1 MESLQ
6 FIQQLEEEV
15 RAHPAVRHPFLK
27 RFATEPL
34 TVEQIQTFGLQ
45 HYQLVKVFVTYMT
58 NLLPRFPDGAGNRFF
73 GPIFNDEFGQWT
85 IFRSH
90 AALYR
95 NFLKA
100 LGLEEEA
107 WGRVHLLPETAWFI
121 QAHLELT
128 RSEEFLIGLG
138 AIGPGHEFSIP
149 IMFNDLVEGFRRNT
163 QLSEKELEY
172 FLMHI
177 EEDVEHAKLF
187 NEAIAQYAPDEKG
200 QEKVR
205 QGTLISLS
213 ARKVFWDGLDRV
225 IFEPTPPPSSSAS

>member
-1 MESLQ
+1 MEPSQ

-15 RAHPAVRHPFLK
+15 RAHPAVRHTFLK

-34 TVEQIQTFGLQ
+34 TVEQIQIFGLQ

-58 NLLPRFPDGAGNRFF
+58 NLLSKFPDGAGNRFF

-90 AALYR
+90 SALYR

-107 WGRVHLLPETAWFI
+107 WGRVQLLPETTWFI

-128 RSEEFLIGLG
+128 RSEEFLVGLG

-149 IMFNDLVEGFRRNT
+149 LMFNDLVEGLHRNT
-163 QLSEKELEY
+163 RLSDKETEY

-187 NEAIAQYAPDEKG
+187 NEAIAHYAPDEQG

-205 QGTLISLS
+205 HGTLTSLS
-213 ARKVFWDGLDRV
+213 ARKIFWDGLHRA
-225 IFEPTPPPSSSAS
+225 IFEPTPSSPSPP

>member
-1 MESLQ
+1 MEPER
-6 FIQQLEEEV
+6 FIQQLEDEV
-15 RAHPAVRHPFLK
+15 RVHPAVHHPFLK

-34 TVEQIQTFGLQ
+34 TLEQIQNFGLQ

-58 NLLPRFPDGAGNRFF
+58 NLLPKFPDGNGNRYF

-107 WGRVHLLPETAWFI
+107 WGRVRLLPETAWFI
-121 QAHLELT
+121 EAHLEIT
-128 RSEEFLIGLG
+128 RSKEFLIGLG

-149 IMFNDLVEGFRRNT
+149 IMFSDLVEGFRRNT
-163 QLSEKELEY
+163 RLPEKEMEY

-177 EEDVEHAKLF
+177 EEDVAHAKLF
-187 NEAIAQYAPDEKG
+187 NEAIAHYAPDAEG
-200 QEKVR
+200 QGKVR
-205 QGTLISLS
+205 QGTLKSLE
-213 ARKVFWDGLDRV
+213 ARKIFWDGLYRV
-225 IFEPTPPPSSSAS
+225 VFAI

>member
-1 MESLQ
+1 MEPER
-6 FIQQLEEEV
+6 FIQQLENEV
-15 RAHPAVRHPFLK
+15 RAHPAVQHPFLK
-27 RFATEPL
+27 KFSTEPL
-34 TVEQIQTFGLQ
+34 TLKQIQSFGLQ

-58 NLLPRFPDGAGNRFF
+58 NLLPKFPDGAGNRYF

-107 WGRVHLLPETAWFI
+107 GGRVRLLPERAWFI
-121 QAHLELT
+121 ETHLEIT
-128 RSEEFLIGLG
+128 RSKEFLIGLG
-138 AIGPGHEFSIP
+138 AIGPAHEFSIP
-149 IMFNDLVEGFRRNT
+149 IMFSDLVAGLRRNT
-163 QLSEKELEY
+163 QLSGKEMEY

-177 EEDVEHAKLF
+177 VEDVEHAKLF
-187 NEAIAQYAPDEKG
+187 NEAITHYAADAEG

-205 QGTLISLS
+205 QGTLRSLE
-213 ARKVFWDGLDRV
+213 ARKIFWDGLHRAV
-225 IFEPTPPPSSSAS
+225 FAN